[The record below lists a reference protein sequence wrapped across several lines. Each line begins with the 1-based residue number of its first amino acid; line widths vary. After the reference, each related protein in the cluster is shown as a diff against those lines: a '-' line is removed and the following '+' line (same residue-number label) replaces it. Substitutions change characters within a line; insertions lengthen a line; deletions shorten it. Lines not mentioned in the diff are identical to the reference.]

1 MKHLALLAGLLA
13 LAATPATAAT
23 ATARRNFGVSG
34 FDQIRVT
41 GPYAVSMAT
50 GVAPFARASGSQS
63 GIDQVTMRVEGTT
76 LIIGQDRSNSS
87 GQSNGPV
94 TIAVGTHELSH
105 AEVNGVGSITI
116 DRARGLSFGLSVAG
130 AGQATI
136 AAVDVDQ
143 LRLAM
148 SGSGSVKMTG
158 RAPMFTA
165 VVLGAA
171 SVDAA
176 ALSVKDL
183 TITAQGPA
191 VVAVTAT
198 NTAKVTAAGTSTVTL
213 SGAPSCTLKTIG
225 SATVSGCR

>member
-1 MKHLALLAGLLA
+1 MKLLAFFAALLA

-23 ATARRNFGVSG
+23 TRRNFGVSG
-34 FDQIRVT
+34 FDQIRVI
-41 GPYAVSMAT
+41 GPYAISMAT
-50 GVAPFARASGSQS
+50 GVAPFARASGSQLA
-63 GIDQVTMRVEGTT
+63 IDQVTMRVEGTT
-76 LIIGQDRSNSS
+76 LIIGQNRTNSS
-87 GQSNGPV
+87 GKSDGPV
-94 TIAVGTHELSH
+94 TIAVGTHELSR

-116 DRARGLSFGLSVAG
+116 DRARGLSFALSMAG

-148 SGSGSVKMTG
+148 SGSGSVKLAG

-165 VVLGAA
+165 VVFGAA
-171 SVDAA
+171 SLDAA
-176 ALSVKDL
+176 ALTVRDL

-213 SGAPSCTLKTIG
+213 SGAPSCTLKTVG